1 MELIPITGNTYC
13 IDGATMSVLYKLP
26 DGGCVLLDPGHPRD
40 GKAIDELLIENGLT
54 VKGVLST
61 HVHHDHFG
69 NCRYF
74 AEKYNLPV
82 ILPLG
87 EAACCRSLHSFSY
100 TMGFLSTWIL
110 AESKAIMTVIGP
122 VDETI
127 GFNQDSITIAGT
139 KFEVIHTP
147 GHSLDNVCF
156 KTPDGVLVIGDVF
169 SSHDVLKNLRA
180 PYTSAI
186 GLDIES
192 KKLIGK
198 TDCSY
203 CVLAHKGVVEG
214 SELPKLA
221 EANIAVLESMINNV
235 EEIVDHPMHID
246 EIIPLFCEMRSIR
259 GMSPG
264 HGMHIRHVIGTI
276 LGYLI
281 DNKKLVSS
289 TTGGLTS
296 YQPADSASVSAG
308 TQLTFSGTEMEGSY
322 PKK

>member
-1 MELIPITGNTYC
+1 MELTHITGNTYC

-74 AEKYNLPV
+74 AEKYGLPV

-100 TMGFLSTWIL
+100 TMGFLSTWVL

-127 GFNQDSITIAGT
+127 GFEQDKITVAGVE
-139 KFEVIHTP
+139 FEVIHTP

-192 KKLIGK
+192 KRLIGR
-198 TDCSY
+198 TDCTY
-203 CVLAHKGVVEG
+203 CVMAHKGVAQG

-221 EANIAVLESMINNV
+221 ESNIAVLESMIDDV
-235 EEIVDHPMHID
+235 AKIVDHPMHID
-246 EIIPLFCEMRSIR
+246 EIIPLFCEKRGIR

-281 DNKKLVSS
+281 DDKKLISS
-289 TTGGLTS
+289 TSGGLTS
-296 YQPADSASVSAG
+296 YLPADKAS
-308 TQLTFSGTEMEGSY
+308 LENRHRINFNGTEMAGR
-322 PKK
+322 